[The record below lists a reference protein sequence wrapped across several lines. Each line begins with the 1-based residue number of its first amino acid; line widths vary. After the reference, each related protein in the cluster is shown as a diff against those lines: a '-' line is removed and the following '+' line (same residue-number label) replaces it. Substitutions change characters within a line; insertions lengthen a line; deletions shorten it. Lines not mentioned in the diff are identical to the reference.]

1 MKIAL
6 TVALIGTATAALASV
21 AGPAFAA
28 PQTTPPV
35 RTVASVKA
43 QADAKAAHI
52 TTKMQ
57 SLQALLATRPKLAA
71 AKTTLQADIT
81 KTLADTATWRQQVD
95 AAVTL
100 AGILAADPAHKVV
113 KADLAKLHADL
124 KTAKG

>member
-21 AGPAFAA
+21 AGPAFA
-28 PQTTPPV
+28 TTPTPI

-95 AAVTL
+95 AAATL
-100 AGILAADPAHKVV
+100 AGILAADPAHKVM

-124 KTAKG
+124 KAAKG